1 MTFSIEFLFLITFCY
16 LLVLFLVAYLVER
29 NFIPKRVS
37 HHPLVY
43 VLSLGV
49 YCSAWAFYGT
59 SGLALE
65 YGYGYLAYYL
75 GISAAFV
82 LYPVLLR
89 PFFRI
94 TKRYELGSLADVF
107 AFRYRSRWA
116 GTLTTIF
123 LFIAIMPL
131 IALQIQ
137 AVTNATAIFNPNNT
151 SSLVGL
157 GFCAMMIAFTILYGA
172 RRAAPNE
179 RHRSLIFAIA
189 FESLIKLIIFLIL
202 GAVALYTVFD
212 GFNSLDA
219 WLLEKNIQINGDGRI
234 LPGYSWAVLM
244 LMFLLAPL
252 TMPHMFQV
260 IFRETKRGNFLRFAT
275 WAFPI
280 YLLLMSLPVLPIL
293 WAGIAT
299 GGQIPP
305 EYHALGLGI
314 ALESPTLAL
323 LGYLGGISAASGL
336 IILGTI
342 AMASMMLNH
351 ILLPF
356 HRPKPEQDIYEWILW
371 MRRYLVFCIIAA
383 GYIVYLFLGQVHNLS
398 SLGIASFVGTL
409 QLLPG
414 ILGTLFWNNA
424 NRNGFISGLFAGM
437 IIWISVILYPIILES
452 LLFDFQFPQ
461 ILVFDNNVWTSAAI
475 VSLSINLLIFIVVSI
490 ATKTS
495 PEEIV
500 AANACIQN
508 GLIRPQKKQLVAK
521 NTQDFIQSLSPALGR
536 ISADREVSKA
546 LTELDMPL
554 GEFRPLALKQLRDR
568 LETNLSGLMGPS
580 VSSSVINR
588 YLPFK
593 DSGDFPAR
601 EDINQ
606 IENQLENFQTQL
618 TGMAAELDRLR
629 RYHRETLEQLPM
641 GVCSVSNDGEIL
653 MWNQALVEITHIP
666 ANQTVGSYLDSL
678 PESWHLMLKTFLVS
692 PSDHLYKQELKLDQ
706 DTKWINLHKA
716 ALPTNSRSI
725 IEGTVLLVEDQ
736 TELNALENEL
746 LHSERLA
753 SIGSLAAGVAH
764 EIGNPVTG
772 IDCLAQDLI
781 YSADSDESKE
791 IGEQIRGQTQRVTRI
806 VQSLVNYAHSGQQDA
821 NIEHLN
827 HSIYDLVNEAIHLLE
842 LSRQSHDV
850 NFINNIPQHLLVPC
864 DPQRL
869 AQAFINLLNNAKDA
883 SAPGNDIII
892 GLHES
897 TGEHKTRLEIVDH
910 GTGIPKEILD
920 RIYEPFFTTKGVG
933 KGTGLG
939 LWLTYSI
946 IEEHFGHIN
955 FESPAFPLE
964 ENGTRVIITLP
975 KPQETELKQ
984 DIE

>member
-1 MTFSIEFLFLITFCY
+1 MTFSIELLFSITFGYLLLLFLM
-16 LLVLFLVAYLVER
+16 AYLVER
-29 NFIPKRVS
+29 DIIPKKIS

-59 SGLALE
+59 SGMALE

-94 TKRYELGSLADVF
+94 TKKYELGSLADVF

-116 GTLTTIF
+116 GTLTTLF
-123 LFIAIMPL
+123 LLIAIMPL

-137 AVTNATAIFNPNNT
+137 AVTNATAIFNPDNAP
-151 SSLVGL
+151 SLVGL

-172 RRAAPNE
+172 RRVSPNE

-189 FESLIKLIIFLIL
+189 FESLIKLVIFLIL
-202 GAVALYTVFD
+202 GAVALYVVFD
-212 GFNSLDA
+212 GFDSLDL
-219 WLLEKNIQINGDGRI
+219 WLNEKDIQINSQGQI
-234 LPGYSWAVLM
+234 LPGYSWTVLM
-244 LMFLLAPL
+244 VMFLLAPL

-260 IFRETKRGNFLRFAT
+260 LFRETKEGNFLRFAT
-275 WAFPI
+275 WAFPL

-299 GGQIPP
+299 GGHTPP
-305 EYHALGLGI
+305 EYHSLSLGI
-314 ALESPTLAL
+314 ALQSPTLAL
-323 LGYLGGISAASGL
+323 LAYLGGISAASGL
-336 IILGTI
+336 IIVGTL
-342 AMASMMLNH
+342 AMASMVLNH
-351 ILLPF
+351 ILLHF
-356 HRPKPEQDIYEWILW
+356 HRPRPEQDIYQWILW
-371 MRRYLVFCIIAA
+371 IRRYLIFCIISA
-383 GYIVYLFLGQVHNLS
+383 GYIVYLLLGQVHNLS

-424 NRNGFISGLFAGM
+424 NRKGFISGLVAGM
-437 IIWISVILYPIILES
+437 VIWVSFILYPIILDS
-452 LLFDFQFPQ
+452 LHFQFNFPE
-461 ILVFDNNVWTSAAI
+461 ILVFDNNIWTSAAI
-475 VSLSINLLIFIVVSI
+475 VSLSINLLIFIVISLV
-490 ATKTS
+490 TKTS
-495 PEEIV
+495 PEELI
-500 AANACIQN
+500 AANACIHN
-508 GLIRPQKKQLVAK
+508 GLVRSKKRELVATD
-521 NTQDFIQSLSPALGR
+521 TQDFINSLSLALGR
-536 ISADREVSKA
+536 ISAEREVSRA
-546 LTELDMPL
+546 LKELEMTL
-554 GEFRPLALKQLRDR
+554 GEFRPFALKRLRDR

-593 DSGDFPAR
+593 ESGDLPAR
-601 EDINQ
+601 EDINL
-606 IENQLENFQTQL
+606 IENQLESFQTQL
-618 TGMAAELDRLR
+618 TGLAAELDWLR
-629 RYHRETLEQLPM
+629 RYHRETLENLPM

-653 MWNQALVEITHIP
+653 MWNQALVDITRIS
-666 ANQTVGSYLDSL
+666 ADQTVGSYLDSL
-678 PESWHLMLKTFLVS
+678 PNEWNILLKEFLVS
-692 PSDHLYKQELKLDQ
+692 PSDHLYKQELSLGK

-716 ALPTNSRSI
+716 ALPTSNRSVV
-725 IEGTVLLVEDQ
+725 EGTVLLVEDQ
-736 TELNALENEL
+736 TEVNLLENEL

-781 YSADSDESKE
+781 YSAESE
-791 IGEQIRGQTQRVTRI
+791 ELRGIGEQIRGQTQRVTRI
-806 VQSLVNYAHSGQQDA
+806 VQSLVNYAHSGQPEA
-821 NIEHLN
+821 RVEHLN
-827 HSIYDLVNEAIHLLE
+827 HSIHDLVNEAIHLLE
-842 LSRQSHDV
+842 LSRQSQDV
-850 NFINNIPQHLLVPC
+850 NFINNVPSDLLVPC

-883 SAPGNDIII
+883 SESGTDIII
-892 GLHES
+892 ALHES
-897 TGEHKTRLEIVDH
+897 SNDYKTKIEILDQ
-910 GTGIPKEILD
+910 GTGIPKDILD

-946 IEEHFGHIN
+946 IEEHFGQIN
-955 FESPAFPLE
+955 FESPAFLLE
-964 ENGTRVIITLP
+964 AKGTRVIITLP
-975 KPQETELKQ
+975 KSQETEPTQ